1 LELLEW
7 ISESLA
13 GEEDGVSKKLSAL
26 SFRLS
31 VKAEASLVDPGKLP
45 RPQVSLIAES

>member
-26 SFRLS
+26 SFQLS
-31 VKAEASLVDPGKLP
+31 VKAEAP
-45 RPQVSLIAES
+45 